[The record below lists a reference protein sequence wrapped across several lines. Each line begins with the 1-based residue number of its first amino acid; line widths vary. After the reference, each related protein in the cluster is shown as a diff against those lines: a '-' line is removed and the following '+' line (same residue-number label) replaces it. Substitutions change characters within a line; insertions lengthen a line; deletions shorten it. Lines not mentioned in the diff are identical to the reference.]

1 MPRFSR
7 ILNALSFGAALLAQ
21 NVSIPSYPKYKT
33 ELEGFQLAFNGGA
46 ADRGESI
53 ASSGVAA
60 ARTAGDQS
68 SEAHWIRLIGASFQV
83 RGNLPKAREQY
94 EKSLELRRAL
104 RQPSDV
110 LLLTGGLGFVCFTTR
125 DYVASRRYLE
135 EAVRLG
141 AELKQA
147 SDEGRAW
154 YTLGL
159 LEKAQQRLP
168 QAAEALS
175 KAIQKH
181 GETGAAGRGS
191 VGLAKMELARVNVD
205 RAQYPRALGDALDAV
220 RMLSAIPRRESDTA
234 NALDTAGTVFHF
246 MEDPRK
252 ALDYYRQA
260 LEMRTKA
267 KLPDLTESY
276 RNIGV
281 ELVQLGSHVEAIGYL
296 ERVAAARRKS
306 GGKAELAGALTNL
319 AVAQQNAGAA
329 GDARRN
335 FEEALE
341 LLPADANAQRQRA
354 IILYGL
360 GNLDIAEKKIDDGL
374 TRHREA
380 LSIRRETGDA
390 RGAVR
395 SLNRIGIALE
405 QAARWKEALE
415 IHRQATTAF
424 ETLLAGI
431 NDPVQAVAFRAISAI
446 LYPHQAR
453 VLVELGQ
460 PKEALMTAERGRG
473 TGLNRI
479 GAAAGALDPAL
490 VEAAQKAAMA
500 RNRLR
505 LAFEGGGDRQGEEVA
520 FLEAARE
527 LSRLRDGSRS
537 ATSGSAKPA
546 PERATFEQILAHAR
560 RAPNTLFLEWVGV
573 DENLTLLFAI
583 SARYGLETY
592 RLPMSI
598 NAMGT
603 LLDTWYATLRHGQT
617 ARGVK
622 VAGKAVAATS
632 ESEPEIAGRV
642 FSAIFGE
649 TAAARLDS
657 FSRLALVTDGA
668 LLRTPFPA
676 LVDAKGRRLIDRF
689 GISTA
694 MSLASLLNPAAALSA
709 KSPRVYALGDPIEE
723 GAMASVVPQALRF
736 APLAGAREEVLAIAG
751 LLPGSTMAIGRDVK
765 EADVKK
771 RLPGHDIVHFA
782 THGILDL
789 GEPLQ
794 SSLLLAAEPA
804 DSSEDGLLEAWEIAS
819 MRLNTRLAVLS
830 ACETGQGQETLSDG
844 ILGLSWAFQAAGCP
858 NVLASLWSVDDAA
871 TRAMMVAFYEQIRVG
886 ARIDDAMRAAVQK
899 VRGEKRFQ
907 SPYYWAAF
915 QIIGPAGPL
924 VKR

>member
-1 MPRFSR
+1 MLR
-7 ILNALSFGAALLAQ
+7 LSMMLGLSLGGTLLAQ
-21 NVSIPSYPKYKT
+21 NISIPNYPKYKT
-33 ELEGFQLAFNGGA
+33 ELGSFQLAFNGGA
-46 ADRGESI
+46 ADRGEAI
-53 ASSGVAA
+53 ASNGVAA
-60 ARTAGDQS
+60 ARAAGDQTG
-68 SEAHWIRLIGASFQV
+68 EAHWIRLIGASFQV
-83 RGNLPKAREQY
+83 RGDLPKARERY
-94 EKSLELRRAL
+94 EHSLKLRRAL
-104 RQPSDV
+104 QQPADI
-110 LLLTGGLGFVCFTTR
+110 LLLTGGLGFICFTTR
-125 DYVASRRYLE
+125 DYLASRRYLE
-135 EAVRLG
+135 EAIRLG
-141 AELKQA
+141 AELKQPA
-147 SDEGRAW
+147 DEGRAW
-154 YTLGL
+154 NTLGL
-159 LEKAQQRLP
+159 LEKTQQRLP
-168 QAAEALS
+168 QAADALS

-181 GETGAAGRGS
+181 GETGAAGRGA
-191 VGLAKMELARVNVD
+191 VGLARMELARVNVD
-205 RAQYPRALGDALDAV
+205 RAQYPAALGDALDAV
-220 RMLSAIPRRESDTA
+220 RILSSIPRRESDTA

-267 KLPDLTESY
+267 NLPDLTESY

-281 ELVQLGSHVEAIGYL
+281 ELVQLGSHAEAIGYL
-296 ERVAAARRKS
+296 DKVAAARRKS

-335 FEEALE
+335 FEEALG
-341 LLPADANAQRQRA
+341 LLPAAAEAQRQRA

-374 TRHREA
+374 ARHREA
-380 LSIRRETGDA
+380 LTIRRETGDA

-415 IHRQATTAF
+415 IHREATTAF
-424 ETLLAGI
+424 EALLAGI
-431 NDPVQAVAFRAISAI
+431 NDPVQAVAFRATSAI

-460 PKEALMTAERGRG
+460 AKEALMTAERGRG

-479 GAAAGALDPAL
+479 GASAGVSDPAL
-490 VEAAQKAAMA
+490 VEAARKAAMA

-505 LAFEGGGDRQGEEVA
+505 LAFEGGGGRQVQEVA

-537 ATSGSAKPA
+537 ASSGSAKPV
-546 PERATFEQILAHAR
+546 ERPAFDQILAHAR

-583 SARYGLETY
+583 SARYGLETH

-603 LLDTWYATLRHGQT
+603 LLDTWYATLRHGQS

-622 VAGKAVAATS
+622 VADKAMAATGA
-632 ESEPEIAGRV
+632 SEPVIAGRV

-649 TAAARLDS
+649 AAAARLDS
-657 FSRLALVTDGA
+657 FSRLVLVTDGA

-676 LVDAKGRRLIDRF
+676 LIDAKGRRLIDRF
-689 GISTA
+689 GMSTA
-694 MSLASLLNPAAALSA
+694 ISLASLLNPAAALST

-736 APLAGAREEVLAIAG
+736 APLAGARNEVLAIAG
-751 LLPGSTMAIGRDVK
+751 LLPGSTMAIGRDAK
-765 EADVKK
+765 ESDVKK

-789 GEPLQ
+789 GEPLH

-871 TRAMMVAFYEQIRVG
+871 TRAMMVAFYERIRVG